1 MIGKS
6 LETGSAWV
14 AAKSSGV
21 KEGRIGNDAN
31 EHRSDINIL
40 KLDSG
45 DCCNLCEYTKN

>member
-14 AAKSSGV
+14 AAKSWVV

-31 EHRSDINIL
+31 EHRSDINVL

-45 DCCNLCEYTKN
+45 DCCKSLWIY